1 MFQSSQEETSFPLE
15 GNENN
20 IFESYLRNDDG
31 YEYDCQNEG
40 NTCNDLPE
48 EDCDDHHH
56 DHHDHDRRGERERE
70 RGSIVVFSKFRSASG
85 EPLSGVTVKLFRL
98 TGGCPQLISSKVTDC
113 NGRVIFDNLPNGF
126 FRVVEEIDK
135 RFFQRP
141 TYIPWNEVEI
151 NNVVRTATI
160 IVVNRLRRRDC
171 RRDDCGGCDLA
182 IILLLFFCGG
192 FGFFI

>member
-1 MFQSSQEETSFPLE
+1 MFQSSQEETRFPLE

-20 IFESYLRNDDG
+20 DIFESYLRNDDG
-31 YEYDCQNEG
+31 YEYECQNENDG
-40 NTCNDLPE
+40 CNSCNDFQE

-56 DHHDHDRRGERERE
+56 DHHHEEK
-70 RGSIVVFSKFRSASG
+70 GSIVVYSKFRSASG
-85 EPLSGVTVKLFRL
+85 EPLSGVKVNLYRL
-98 TGGCPQLISSKVTDC
+98 TGGCPKLISSKITDC

-126 FRVVEEIDK
+126 YRVVEEIDK

-151 NNVVRTATI
+151 NDVVKTATI

-171 RRDDCGGCDLA
+171 RRNDCGCELA

-192 FGFFI
+192 WGFWF

>member
-1 MFQSSQEETSFPLE
+1 MFQSSQEETRFPLE

-20 IFESYLRNDDG
+20 DIFESYLRNDDG

-40 NTCNDLPE
+40 DVCNDFHE

-56 DHHDHDRRGERERE
+56 DNRREERERERE

-98 TGGCPQLISSKVTDC
+98 TGGCPQLISTKVTDC

-126 FRVVEEIDK
+126 FRVVQEIDN

-160 IVVNRLRRRDC
+160 IVVNRLRRRNR
-171 RRDDCGGCDLA
+171 RRDDCGCDLA

-192 FGFFI
+192 FGFWF